1 MSVDVVGANEP
12 RSVRVPRSA
21 GTSLRPTQRSLR
33 TPSHD
38 VANAAVALT
47 LLQGFRLE
55 SRGQPI
61 ELPLGSQRLVAFL
74 AVHRRPLQRLYVAG
88 SLWLDCGEERANA
101 SLRTTLW
108 RLRQLG
114 VGLVDSTRN
123 HLALNASVTVD
134 LHEAEVR
141 AKQVLRHETS
151 SLQPDDTLLV
161 EGDLLADWYDD
172 WVMLERERHR
182 QLRLLAL
189 ETLCEDLAAAGSYAL
204 AVEAGLACVAAEP
217 LRESAHR
224 VLINVHRGQ
233 GNLGEAVRQYK
244 LYRRLV
250 GDQLGLEPSPAMV
263 RLVQSLRQ

>member
-1 MSVDVVGANEP
+1 MRTP
-12 RSVRVPRSA
+12 PRSA
-21 GTSLRPTQRSLR
+21 LRGE
-33 TPSHD
+33 
-38 VANAAVALT
+38 VALT

-55 SRGQPI
+55 SQEGPV

-101 SLRTTLW
+101 SLRTALW
-108 RLRQLG
+108 RLRRLG
-114 VGLVDSTRN
+114 FALVDSTRN
-123 HLALNASVTVD
+123 QLSLAPTVSVD
-134 LHEAEVR
+134 LYESALH
-141 AKQVLRHETS
+141 AKQVLRHES
-151 SLQPDDTLLV
+151 PEPHAHDTLLFG
-161 EGDLLADWYDD
+161 GDLLSDWYDD

-224 VLINVHRGQ
+224 VLIHAHRGQ
-233 GNLGEAVRQYK
+233 GNLGEAARQYK

-250 GDQLGLEPSPAMV
+250 GDQLGLEPSPAMQ
-263 RLVQSLRQ
+263 RLAESLPLQ

>member
-1 MSVDVVGANEP
+1 
-12 RSVRVPRSA
+12 VPRPP
-21 GTSLRPTQRSLR
+21 GTSLRPTQRNLR
-33 TPSHD
+33 KPSRGAPD
-38 VANAAVALT
+38 GAVALT

-55 SRGQPI
+55 SDGSPV

-101 SLRTTLW
+101 SLRTALW
-108 RLRQLG
+108 RLRRLG
-114 VGLVDSTRN
+114 FALVDATRN
-123 HLALNASVTVD
+123 QLCLAPTVEVD
-134 LHEAEVR
+134 LHVSELR
-141 AKQVLRHETS
+141 AKQVLRHEAS
-151 SLQPDDTLLV
+151 SPQERDTLLFD
-161 EGDLLADWYDD
+161 GDLLSDWYDD

-189 ETLCEDLAAAGSYAL
+189 ESLCESLAAEGSYAL

-224 VLINVHRGQ
+224 VLIDAHRGQ
-233 GNLGEAVRQYK
+233 GNLGEALRQYR

-250 GDQLGLEPSPAMV
+250 GDQLGLEPSPAME
-263 RLVQSLRQ
+263 RLVESLPLQ